1 MSSMF
6 SSKIE
11 LINKLEKL
19 QQELAQIAT
28 WGIFTKKQQGHIDLE
43 DNFYTKTQD
52 DTAVHLYKGD
62 NAPINLVNSGAN
74 ELVAGKAR
82 DDYYAELAQIF
93 LITNLYLV

>member
-11 LINKLEKL
+11 KLEKL

-43 DNFYTKTQD
+43 DNFY
-52 DTAVHLYKGD
+52 VLNYLG
-62 NAPINLVNSGAN
+62 L
-74 ELVAGKAR
+74 LR
-82 DDYYAELAQIF
+82 
-93 LITNLYLV
+93 TN